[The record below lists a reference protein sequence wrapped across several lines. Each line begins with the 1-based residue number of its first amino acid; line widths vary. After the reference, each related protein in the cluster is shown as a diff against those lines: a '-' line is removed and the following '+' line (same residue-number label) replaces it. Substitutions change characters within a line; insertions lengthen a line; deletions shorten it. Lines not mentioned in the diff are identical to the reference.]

1 MSLEKTNNSYLFRIT
16 LVATLGGLLFGYD
29 TAVVSGAVTAI
40 REYFVLPLINNIDQ
54 AREVILEYRIT
65 VCFAVLFIGLAVSG
79 MLIKTVGRK
88 RGMFMSVIIFVL
100 AAFFLIWQF
109 NTPLVSSENT
119 INSITG
125 FAISSALIGCII
137 GGSGAGFIS
146 LAIGRRKGLML
157 SSLFFIFSSIGA
169 AFPDKMSFFGM
180 QPLVSFI
187 FYRIIGGIGI
197 GLASMLSPMYI
208 AEVAPAKIRG
218 KLVSCNQFAIVF
230 GMLVV
235 YFVNWYIARQGDE
248 AWNIS
253 TGWRYMF
260 LSGVIPSL
268 IFFIL
273 LIFIPETP
281 RYLVLKGKHT
291 KALDILRKI
300 VGPQEAPE
308 NLEDIRKTIFERSV
322 PWLSFGGLVII
333 IGILLAAFQQAIG
346 INVVLYYA
354 PKIFQNT
361 GTKLDISLL
370 QTILVGAIN
379 LVFTIIAIFTVDKL
393 GRKPLLIAGGLIM
406 AMAMF
411 VIGFAFYGENMGM
424 LTLIFILIY
433 IAGFAMSWG
442 PVIWVV
448 LSEIFPN
455 SIRGAMSIATATVW
469 ITNLIVSWSFPMLD
483 DNNWLISLFHH
494 GFAYW
499 IYAIMCLIA
508 VLFVW
513 RIVPETKGKTLEQI
527 EKLWTKNS

>member
-187 FYRIIGGIGI
+187 FYRIIRTCFH
-197 GLASMLSPMYI
+197 AFT
-208 AEVAPAKIRG
+208 
-218 KLVSCNQFAIVF
+218 N
-230 GMLVV
+230 V
-235 YFVNWYIARQGDE
+235 Y
-248 AWNIS
+248 S
-253 TGWRYMF
+253 
-260 LSGVIPSL
+260 
-268 IFFIL
+268 
-273 LIFIPETP
+273 
-281 RYLVLKGKHT
+281 
-291 KALDILRKI
+291 
-300 VGPQEAPE
+300 
-308 NLEDIRKTIFERSV
+308 
-322 PWLSFGGLVII
+322 
-333 IGILLAAFQQAIG
+333 
-346 INVVLYYA
+346 
-354 PKIFQNT
+354 
-361 GTKLDISLL
+361 
-370 QTILVGAIN
+370 
-379 LVFTIIAIFTVDKL
+379 
-393 GRKPLLIAGGLIM
+393 
-406 AMAMF
+406 
-411 VIGFAFYGENMGM
+411 
-424 LTLIFILIY
+424 
-433 IAGFAMSWG
+433 
-442 PVIWVV
+442 
-448 LSEIFPN
+448 
-455 SIRGAMSIATATVW
+455 
-469 ITNLIVSWSFPMLD
+469 
-483 DNNWLISLFHH
+483 
-494 GFAYW
+494 
-499 IYAIMCLIA
+499 
-508 VLFVW
+508 
-513 RIVPETKGKTLEQI
+513 
-527 EKLWTKNS
+527 